1 MQLNPFLVTY
11 ALDFTKTVTA
21 HVLAENADTAGQ
33 RVKEALEQG
42 TLWDVGDDTLYLVN
56 EDWEECDGQVPE
68 FEVAPAREVDSQ
80 VDHSVQVM
88 RLHDNAWALL
98 EAAQCV
104 LDQWASGNLA
114 EAVRMLDAA
123 VEMCQRTR

>member
-11 ALDFTKTVTA
+11 SLDFTKTVTS
-21 HVLAENADTAGQ
+21 HVLAEDADAAEQ
-33 RVKEALEQG
+33 RVKGALELG

-56 EDWEECDGQVPE
+56 EEWDEREFQIPE
-68 FEVAPAREVDSQ
+68 FEVALAGEVDSQ

-88 RLHDNAWALL
+88 RLQDNACALL

-123 VEMCQRTR
+123 VEMCQRAR